1 MEKENIHS
9 KMKYEIACMY
19 SQLGK
24 GNKLEDFEIYDE
36 TIESI
41 GDHKTDIVNVWIKE
55 KDEKIKNVAL
65 EFLYPIYNFSDDL
78 IAGFGARKEEKR
90 RLSEINEGLIVYRD
104 NILIDFI
111 PFKNYEREIDN

>member
-1 MEKENIHS
+1 MENENIHN
-9 KMKYEIACMY
+9 KMTYEIACMH

-24 GNKLEDFEIYDE
+24 GNKLEDFEIYSE

-41 GDHKTDIVNVWIKE
+41 GDYKKDIFNVWRKE
-55 KDEKIKNVAL
+55 KDEKIKNVVL
-65 EFLYPIYNFSDDL
+65 ELLYPVHNFSDDL

-104 NILIDFI
+104 NTLIDFI

>member
-1 MEKENIHS
+1 MEKENIHN
-9 KMKYEIACMY
+9 KMTYEIACMY

-24 GNKLEDFEIYDE
+24 GNKLEDFEIYEE
-36 TIESI
+36 TVENI
-41 GDHKTDIVNVWIKE
+41 GSYKKGIFNVWRRE
-55 KDEKIKNVAL
+55 KDEKAKDVVL
-65 EFLYPIYNFSDDL
+65 EFLYPVYNFSNDL

-111 PFKNYEREIDN
+111 PFKDYEREIDN